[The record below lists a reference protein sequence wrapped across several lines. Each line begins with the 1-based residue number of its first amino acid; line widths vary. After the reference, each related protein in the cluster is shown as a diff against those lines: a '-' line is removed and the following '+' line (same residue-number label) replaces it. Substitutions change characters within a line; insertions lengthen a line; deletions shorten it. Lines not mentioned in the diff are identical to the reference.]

1 MILLLILS
9 LTCTPGGQGGP
20 VPTGSGL
27 SSDTSIPASQSICQ
41 LQKAK
46 EDFDMSKVCIIC
58 SFVAVHEMIK
68 HVENKL
74 NYTFESSVFRKMVR
88 S

>member
-1 MILLLILS
+1 MTRLIIKMILLLILS

-27 SSDTSIPASQSICQ
+27 SSDTSIPTTQSVCQ

-46 EDFDMSKVCIIC
+46 EDFDLSKVYIIR
-58 SFVAVHEMIK
+58 SFCFI
-68 HVENKL
+68 L
-74 NYTFESSVFRKMVR
+74 
-88 S
+88 